1 MSMANIS
8 NLTTDQVAALLA
20 DFMNGVQAGDTK
32 IYEQTVQAMKSAYDL
47 DAAQETA
54 VRVALTHLELMA
66 QHATPDFDLKGFVGL
81 ECNVIFWIIAGD
93 YDILN
98 RRILSGDFDPSAS

>member
-1 MSMANIS
+1 MANIS
-8 NLTTDQVAALLA
+8 NLTTDQVVSFLA
-20 DFMNGVQAGDTK
+20 DFMNGVQADDTK

-47 DAAQETA
+47 DAAQEVA
-54 VRVALTHLELMA
+54 IRVALTHLELMA
-66 QHATPDFDLKGFVGL
+66 QHVTPDFDLKGFVGL

-98 RRILSGDFDPSAS
+98 RRILSGDFDTSAS